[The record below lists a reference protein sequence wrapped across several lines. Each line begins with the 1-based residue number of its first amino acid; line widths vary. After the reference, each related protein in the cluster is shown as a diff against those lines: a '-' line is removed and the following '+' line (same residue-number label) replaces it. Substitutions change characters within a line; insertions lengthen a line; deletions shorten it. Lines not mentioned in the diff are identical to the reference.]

1 MSVAAF
7 DQSQRTGFT
16 LGLASL
22 FRNGVIQN
30 IKILNV
36 RAGSVIIDTEITT
49 SSAAVAVAVAAI
61 LVNPDALMLVGFG
74 TQLSAIILPSDSIC
88 TPFTSTSDC
97 SSGAGCGWCVRFTAF
112 PHRPQQA

>member
-7 DQSQRTGFT
+7 DESQRLSFT
-16 LGLASL
+16 RGLASL

-30 IKILNV
+30 ITILNV

-49 SSAAVAVAVAAI
+49 SSTAVTAAVAAI

-74 TQLSAIILPSDSIC
+74 TQLSAIILPADSTC
-88 TPFTSTSDC
+88 TPFTSTRDC
-97 SSGAGCGWCVRFTAF
+97 SSGAGCGWCVRFMAS
-112 PHRPQQA
+112 PPRLQLA